1 MIVSNY
7 TKLFSIEFL
16 HDSYRD
22 TADAF
27 RDNKLRE
34 EILQD
39 IRIQPDEATMKTMNG
54 YRIKYKIQKNKLL
67 CFVQTMASIDS
78 TGGSPKVTVV
88 NKPQVN
94 FDENTVLNFRI
105 FINSSRFINSSNL
118 RRFDSK
124 DKILKFGNDSGN
136 KKDALLSLSR
146 KIPAYNTAETYKIGM
161 LATNASNQSFEA
173 INESDPAHPQN
184 TTKIQFWRH
193 ITDFVQY
200 VNQADLA
207 NDTCEEKCFGL
218 ISISFKK
225 NLTND
230 FSLLKKSNAV
240 AQNNLILGK
249 EYIIHFK
256 NNAVN

>member
-34 EILQD
+34 AILQD
-39 IRIQPDEATMKTMNG
+39 ISINPDETTLKTMNG
-54 YRIKYKIQKNKLL
+54 YRIKYKVQKNKLI
-67 CFVQTMASIDS
+67 CFVQTISTIDTS
-78 TGGSPKVTVV
+78 GGIPKVNIV
-88 NKPQVN
+88 NKPLIS
-94 FDENTVLNFRI
+94 FDENTILTFKI
-105 FINSSRFINSSNL
+105 LINSARFLNNSNL
-118 RRFDSK
+118 RRFDTK

-136 KKDALLSLSR
+136 KQNAFLALSQ
-146 KIPAYNTAETYKIGM
+146 KIPVYKTADTYLTGM
-161 LATNASNQSFEA
+161 LATNAANQSFEA
-173 INESDPAHPQN
+173 IKDSDPAHPQN
-184 TTKIQFWRH
+184 TTKIQFWSH

-200 VNQADLA
+200 VNQADLV
-207 NDTCEEKCFGL
+207 NDTTDEKCFGL
-218 ISISFKK
+218 IKISFKK

-230 FSLLKKSNAV
+230 FSLLKKSNVA

-256 NNAVN
+256 NNAAN